1 MTTSH
6 DNKLRLTDE
15 EERQL
20 GERIAQGDQQA
31 LEKLV
36 TANLGFVVSV
46 ARQYQDNGL
55 SLDDLVSEGNLAL
68 MLAAGKWKP
77 EKGIRFVQYA
87 VWDIRKA
94 IERAIEQQ
102 GNIIHDAPASVG
114 FTNSRVDMAVAK
126 SNRNAD
132 ENIAFLS
139 ADSELAG
146 SLGCLNERERKVII
160 LYYGLGT
167 DALTMMEIAEEMG
180 LKRERVRQIR
190 KKAERKLRKPLR
202 QIAAPHPSLRDTLS
216 PRGEGKI

>member
-6 DNKLRLTDE
+6 DNKIRLTDE
-15 EERQL
+15 EERLL

-167 DALTMMEIAEEMG
+167 DALTMMEIANEMG

-190 KKAERKLRKPLR
+190 KKAERKLRKPLTM
-202 QIAAPHPSLRDTLS
+202 LNN
-216 PRGEGKI
+216 EKK

>member
-20 GERIAQGDQQA
+20 GERIAQGDKNA
-31 LEKLV
+31 LDRLV
-36 TANLGFVVSV
+36 TANLGFVVSI
-46 ARQYQDNGL
+46 ARQYQDKGL
-55 SLDDLVSEGNLAL
+55 SLDDLVSEGNLAM

-94 IERAIEQQ
+94 IERAIDQQ

-114 FTNSRVDMAVAK
+114 FTNSRVDMVVAK
-126 SNRNAD
+126 SNRNAND
-132 ENIAFLS
+132 EVALATAS
-139 ADSELAG
+139 SELAG
-146 SLGCLNERERKVII
+146 SLGCLNERERKVITA
-160 LYYGLGT
+160 YYGLGT
-167 DALTMMEIAEEMG
+167 DALTMMEIAEDMG

-190 KKAERKLRKPLR
+190 KKAERKLRKPL
-202 QIAAPHPSLRDTLS
+202 SKLNN
-216 PRGEGKI
+216 EK

>member
-1 MTTSH
+1 M
-6 DNKLRLTDE
+6 
-15 EERQL
+15 
-20 GERIAQGDQQA
+20 
-31 LEKLV
+31 
-36 TANLGFVVSV
+36 
-46 ARQYQDNGL
+46 
-55 SLDDLVSEGNLAL
+55 
-68 MLAAGKWKP
+68 
-77 EKGIRFVQYA
+77 QYA

-94 IERAIEQQ
+94 IEHAIEQQ

-132 ENIAFLS
+132 ESVSFLS
-139 ADSELAG
+139 ADTELTG

-190 KKAERKLRKPLR
+190 KKAERKLRKPLTK
-202 QIAAPHPSLRDTLS
+202 LNN
-216 PRGEGKI
+216 EKK

>member
-15 EERQL
+15 EERLL
-20 GERIAQGDQQA
+20 GERIAQGDQHA
-31 LEKLV
+31 LERLV

-132 ENIAFLS
+132 ESVSFLS
-139 ADSELAG
+139 ADTELTG

-190 KKAERKLRKPLR
+190 KKAERKLRKPLTK
-202 QIAAPHPSLRDTLS
+202 LNN
-216 PRGEGKI
+216 EKK

>member
-20 GERIAQGDQQA
+20 GERIAQGDHNA

-55 SLDDLVSEGNLAL
+55 ALDDLVSEGNLAL

-167 DALTMMEIAEEMG
+167 DALSMMEIANEMG

-190 KKAERKLRKPLR
+190 KKAERKLRRPLTM
-202 QIAAPHPSLRDTLS
+202 LNN
-216 PRGEGKI
+216 EKK

>member
-15 EERQL
+15 EERLL

-31 LEKLV
+31 LERLV

-146 SLGCLNERERKVII
+146 SLDCLNERERKVII

-167 DALTMMEIAEEMG
+167 DALTMMEIANEMG

-190 KKAERKLRKPLR
+190 KKAERKLRKPLTM
-202 QIAAPHPSLRDTLS
+202 LNN
-216 PRGEGKI
+216 EKK

>member
-20 GERIAQGDQQA
+20 GERIAQGDQHA
-31 LEKLV
+31 LERLV

-132 ENIAFLS
+132 ESVSFLS
-139 ADSELAG
+139 ADTELTG

-167 DALTMMEIAEEMG
+167 DALTMMEIANEMG

-190 KKAERKLRKPLR
+190 KKAERKLRKPLTK
-202 QIAAPHPSLRDTLS
+202 LNN
-216 PRGEGKI
+216 EKK

>member
-20 GERIAQGDQQA
+20 GERIAQGDQHA
-31 LEKLV
+31 LERLV

-132 ENIAFLS
+132 ESVSFLS
-139 ADSELAG
+139 ADTELTG

-167 DALTMMEIAEEMG
+167 DALTMMEIANEMG

-190 KKAERKLRKPLR
+190 KKAERKLRKPLTM
-202 QIAAPHPSLRDTLS
+202 LNN
-216 PRGEGKI
+216 EKK

>member
-1 MTTSH
+1 MATSH

-31 LEKLV
+31 LERLV

-132 ENIAFLS
+132 ESVSFLS
-139 ADSELAG
+139 ADTELTG

-190 KKAERKLRKPLR
+190 KKAERKLRRPLTM
-202 QIAAPHPSLRDTLS
+202 LNN
-216 PRGEGKI
+216 EKK

>member
-1 MTTSH
+1 MATSH

-20 GERIAQGDQQA
+20 GERIAQGDQHA
-31 LEKLV
+31 LERLV

-132 ENIAFLS
+132 ESVSFLS
-139 ADSELAG
+139 ADTELTG

-167 DALTMMEIAEEMG
+167 DALTMMEIAEDIG

-190 KKAERKLRKPLR
+190 KKAERKLRKPLTK
-202 QIAAPHPSLRDTLS
+202 LNN
-216 PRGEGKI
+216 EKK

>member
-31 LEKLV
+31 LERLV

-55 SLDDLVSEGNLAL
+55 SLDDLVSEGNFAL

-132 ENIAFLS
+132 ESVSFLS
-139 ADSELAG
+139 ADTELTG

-190 KKAERKLRKPLR
+190 KKAERKLRRPLTM
-202 QIAAPHPSLRDTLS
+202 LNN
-216 PRGEGKI
+216 EKK

>member
-20 GERIAQGDQQA
+20 GERIAQGDQHA
-31 LEKLV
+31 LERLV

-167 DALTMMEIAEEMG
+167 DALTMMEIANEMG

-190 KKAERKLRKPLR
+190 KKAERKLRKPLTM
-202 QIAAPHPSLRDTLS
+202 LNN
-216 PRGEGKI
+216 EKK

>member
-15 EERQL
+15 EERLL

-167 DALTMMEIAEEMG
+167 DALTMMEIANEMG

-190 KKAERKLRKPLR
+190 KKAERKLRKPLTM
-202 QIAAPHPSLRDTLS
+202 LNN
-216 PRGEGKI
+216 EKK

>member
-1 MTTSH
+1 MATSH

-31 LEKLV
+31 LERLV

-102 GNIIHDAPASVG
+102 GNIIHDAPVSVG

-132 ENIAFLS
+132 ESVSFLS
-139 ADSELAG
+139 SDTELTG

-190 KKAERKLRKPLR
+190 KKAERKLRRPLTM
-202 QIAAPHPSLRDTLS
+202 LNN
-216 PRGEGKI
+216 EKK

>member
-6 DNKLRLTDE
+6 DSKSRLTDE

-20 GERIAQGDQQA
+20 GERIAQGDQHA

-94 IERAIEQQ
+94 LERAIEQQ

-132 ENIAFLS
+132 ESVAFLS

-167 DALTMMEIAEEMG
+167 DALTMIEIANEMG

-190 KKAERKLRKPLR
+190 KKAERKLRKPLTM
-202 QIAAPHPSLRDTLS
+202 LNN
-216 PRGEGKI
+216 EKK

>member
-1 MTTSH
+1 MATSH

-31 LEKLV
+31 LERLV

-132 ENIAFLS
+132 ESVSFLS
-139 ADSELAG
+139 ADTELTG

-167 DALTMMEIAEEMG
+167 DALTMTEIAEEMG

-190 KKAERKLRKPLR
+190 KKAERKLRRPLTM
-202 QIAAPHPSLRDTLS
+202 LNN
-216 PRGEGKI
+216 EKK

>member
-20 GERIAQGDQQA
+20 GERIAQGDQHA
-31 LEKLV
+31 LERLV

-132 ENIAFLS
+132 ESVSFLS
-139 ADSELAG
+139 ADTELTG

-190 KKAERKLRKPLR
+190 KKAERKLRKPLTK
-202 QIAAPHPSLRDTLS
+202 LNN
-216 PRGEGKI
+216 EKK

>member
-20 GERIAQGDQQA
+20 GERIAQGDQHA
-31 LEKLV
+31 LERLV

-94 IERAIEQQ
+94 IERAIKQQ

-132 ENIAFLS
+132 ESVSFLS
-139 ADSELAG
+139 ADTELTG

-190 KKAERKLRKPLR
+190 KKAERKLRKPLTK
-202 QIAAPHPSLRDTLS
+202 LNN
-216 PRGEGKI
+216 EKK

>member
-15 EERQL
+15 EERLL

-132 ENIAFLS
+132 EIVAFLS

-146 SLGCLNERERKVII
+146 SLGCLNERERKVIV

-167 DALTMMEIAEEMG
+167 DALTMMEIANEMG

-190 KKAERKLRKPLR
+190 KKAERKLRRPLTM
-202 QIAAPHPSLRDTLS
+202 LNN
-216 PRGEGKI
+216 EKK

>member
-15 EERQL
+15 EERLL

-55 SLDDLVSEGNLAL
+55 SLDDLVCEGNLAL

-167 DALTMMEIAEEMG
+167 DALTMMEIANEMG

-190 KKAERKLRKPLR
+190 KKAERKLRKPLTM
-202 QIAAPHPSLRDTLS
+202 LNN
-216 PRGEGKI
+216 EKK

>member
-20 GERIAQGDQQA
+20 GERIAQGDQHA
-31 LEKLV
+31 LERLV

-132 ENIAFLS
+132 ESVSFLS
-139 ADSELAG
+139 ADTELTG

-167 DALTMMEIAEEMG
+167 DALTMMEIANEMG

-190 KKAERKLRKPLR
+190 KKAERKLRRPLTK
-202 QIAAPHPSLRDTLS
+202 LNN
-216 PRGEGKI
+216 EKK

>member
-20 GERIAQGDQQA
+20 GERIAQGDQHA
-31 LEKLV
+31 LERLV

-132 ENIAFLS
+132 ESVSFLS
-139 ADSELAG
+139 ADTELTG
-146 SLGCLNERERKVII
+146 SLDCLNERERKVII

-190 KKAERKLRKPLR
+190 KKAERKLRKPLTK
-202 QIAAPHPSLRDTLS
+202 LNN
-216 PRGEGKI
+216 EKK

>member
-1 MTTSH
+1 MATSH

-31 LEKLV
+31 LERLV

-55 SLDDLVSEGNLAL
+55 SLDDLVSEGNFAL

-132 ENIAFLS
+132 ESVSFLS
-139 ADSELAG
+139 ADMELTG

-167 DALTMMEIAEEMG
+167 DALTMMEIADEMG

-190 KKAERKLRKPLR
+190 KKAERKLRKPLTK
-202 QIAAPHPSLRDTLS
+202 LNN
-216 PRGEGKI
+216 EKK

>member
-1 MTTSH
+1 MATSH

-31 LEKLV
+31 LERLV

-68 MLAAGKWKP
+68 MLAAVKWKP

-102 GNIIHDAPASVG
+102 GTIIHDAPASVG

-132 ENIAFLS
+132 ESVSFLS
-139 ADSELAG
+139 ADTELTG

-190 KKAERKLRKPLR
+190 KKAERKLRRPLTM
-202 QIAAPHPSLRDTLS
+202 LNN
-216 PRGEGKI
+216 EKK

>member
-20 GERIAQGDQQA
+20 GERIAQGDQHA
-31 LEKLV
+31 LEILV

-132 ENIAFLS
+132 ESVSFLS
-139 ADSELAG
+139 ADTELTG

-190 KKAERKLRKPLR
+190 KKAERKLRKPLTK
-202 QIAAPHPSLRDTLS
+202 LNN
-216 PRGEGKI
+216 EKK

>member
-15 EERQL
+15 EERLL

-132 ENIAFLS
+132 ESVSFLS
-139 ADSELAG
+139 ADTELTG

-167 DALTMMEIAEEMG
+167 DALTMMEIANEMG

-190 KKAERKLRKPLR
+190 KKAERKLRKPLTM
-202 QIAAPHPSLRDTLS
+202 LNN
-216 PRGEGKI
+216 EKK